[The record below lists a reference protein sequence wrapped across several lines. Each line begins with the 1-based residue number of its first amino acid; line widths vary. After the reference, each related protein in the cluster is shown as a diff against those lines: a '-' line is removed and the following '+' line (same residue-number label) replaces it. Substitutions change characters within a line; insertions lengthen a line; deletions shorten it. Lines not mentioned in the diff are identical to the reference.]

1 MGHVKREPKNMVL
14 QETPCKY
21 CNEGCL
27 NRCTTANPKV
37 MRLSKLRSPSVLKLE
52 GRKEGNFKQTIAL
65 ESDLSHTNS
74 HVDETIY

>member
-14 QETPCKY
+14 QGTPYKY

-37 MRLSKLRSPSVLKLE
+37 MRLSIKAQVTQSIE
-52 GRKEGNFKQTIAL
+52 TGRKEGRRF
-65 ESDLSHTNS
+65 
-74 HVDETIY
+74 